1 MDNDRI
7 NYDEILEKY
16 PWLLKESQNAI
27 ISPDADGMLCGLFMS
42 HFLGWKI
49 VGYYDNGKNLILKK
63 GISADDCVFLDTEIY
78 RPNIKSIGH
87 HISLFRQ
94 HNTNIN
100 HEGYKNCL
108 NPNTLRGRTLKDK
121 FSLKYPMGT
130 IHLLLC
136 IVSQKIEIKYLDN
149 SFFVILQADGTI
161 NRFLDRYSENL
172 FDWLKY
178 LRISDKDNI
187 LNKIIRRETNLID
200 LNEEYVEY
208 IKNFVKAKK
217 DKIPISERG
226 ELKEE
231 SFEKDKRK
239 FSASCIET
247 TIKYL
252 NFLSENTGWNFKEK
266 DWVFDNL
273 VVYKFTKKS
282 VRPGVNTFNKAV
294 EENFLS
300 LAITA
305 NDTMEYTLET
315 PDKLP

>member
-1 MDNDRI
+1 MNDDKI

-16 PWLLKESQNAI
+16 PWLLAENQNAI

-49 VGYYDNGKNLILKK
+49 VGHYDNGKNLILKK
-63 GISADDCVFLDTEIY
+63 GMSANECVFLDSEIY
-78 RPNIKSIGH
+78 RSNIKSIGH

-94 HNTNIN
+94 NNTNIS
-100 HEGYKNCL
+100 HEKYKNCL
-108 NPNTLRGRTLKDK
+108 NPNTLRGRTLKEK
-121 FSLKYPMGT
+121 FSSKYPMGT

-136 IVSQKIEIKYLDN
+136 VVSQKIEVEYLDK

-178 LRISDKDNI
+178 LRVDDANNI
-187 LNKIIRRETNLID
+187 LNKILKKETNLIE
-200 LNEEYVEY
+200 LNEDYVEY
-208 IKNFVKAKK
+208 IKNFVKEKK

-226 ELKEE
+226 ELKKE
-231 SFEKDKRK
+231 SFEKDKNR
-239 FSASCIET
+239 FSAPCIKT

-252 NFLSENTGWNFKEK
+252 NFLSENTGWNYKKE
-266 DWVFDNL
+266 DWIFDDL
-273 VVYKFTKKS
+273 VVYEFTKKI
-282 VRPGVNTFNKAV
+282 VRPGVNTFNRAV

-305 NDTMEYTLET
+305 ADTMEYTLET